1 VPSEAERVVVGHA
14 VGSDC
19 DDFAPDL
26 APDLAPD
33 FALGRAGRRHCP
45 LGRPDYSARVSPSTT
60 QLGLDLA
67 GVFVFALSGALAAV
81 RARLDLFGVVVVAAV
96 TALGGGVLRD
106 TLLGDNPPY
115 SFRHETYLLTPLLAA
130 VLVFY
135 WHPQVARLRK
145 PVLVLDAA
153 GLALFT
159 VTGTQ
164 RSLQAGLGVVAACV
178 VGVIAA
184 IGGGVIR
191 DVLLRQIPVVL
202 QREIYAVAALVG
214 AGLVCLGRAVHALGA
229 PWLIATAAVVFAVR
243 LVALLRHWSAP
254 TARNLEDQASG

>member
-1 VPSEAERVVVGHA
+1 
-14 VGSDC
+14 
-19 DDFAPDL
+19 
-26 APDLAPD
+26 
-33 FALGRAGRRHCP
+33 
-45 LGRPDYSARVSPSTT
+45 
-60 QLGLDLA
+60 
-67 GVFVFALSGALAAV
+67 SGALAAV

-106 TLLGDNPPY
+106 TLIGANPPY

-130 VLVFY
+130 VLVFH

-164 RSLQAGLGVVAACV
+164 LSLQAGLGVVAAC
-178 VGVIAA
+178 
-184 IGGGVIR
+184 GGGVIR

-202 QREIYAVAALVG
+202 QREIYAVAALAG
-214 AGLVCLGRAVHALGA
+214 AVLVCLGQALRLLGP
-229 PWLIATAAVVFAVR
+229 PWLIGTAAVVFALR
-243 LVALLRHWSAP
+243 LLALL
-254 TARNLEDQASG
+254 

>member
-1 VPSEAERVVVGHA
+1 M
-14 VGSDC
+14 
-19 DDFAPDL
+19 
-26 APDLAPD
+26 
-33 FALGRAGRRHCP
+33 
-45 LGRPDYSARVSPSTT
+45 SPSTT
-60 QLGLDLA
+60 QLSLDLV
-67 GVFVFALSGALAAV
+67 GVFVFALSGGLAAV

-115 SFRHETYLLTPLLAA
+115 SLRHETYLITALLAA
-130 VLVFY
+130 VVVFY

-164 RSLQAGLGVVAACV
+164 RSLQAGLGVAGACV
-178 VGVIAA
+178 IGVIAA

-202 QREIYAVAALVG
+202 RREIYAVAALVG
-214 AGLVCLGRAVHALGA
+214 AGLICLGQAVHRLAA
-229 PWLIATAAVVFAVR
+229 PWLIGTAFVVFALR
-243 LVALLRHWSAP
+243 LLALLRHWSAP
-254 TARNLEDQASG
+254 TARNLEDQAGG